1 MANPLKGLIPQQNVN
16 QQREQVPPQM
26 VQSFQKMA
34 ENLAMVQDPQKKQTV
49 LQQLA
54 NNNPMMQ
61 NVLQLVNGKNPQQV
75 FLDKC
80 KELGVDSV
88 QFAAQFGIK
97 L

>member
-1 MANPLKGLIPQQNVN
+1 
-16 QQREQVPPQM
+16 
-26 VQSFQKMA
+26 MA
-34 ENLAMVQDPQKKQTV
+34 ESLAMVQDPQKKQAV
-49 LQQLA
+49 LNQIA

-80 KELGVDSV
+80 KELGVDPV